1 MKSQIKSLFASV
13 STPSLVGRAGVG
25 LLLLTLASCG
35 NKDADY
41 DASGVFETTEVLVS
55 ARGTG
60 EIVSLNIVE
69 GQQVKANEELGRL
82 DMTQLVLKK
91 EQLGASKLQVQA
103 NKTATNS
110 HVLDLE
116 KQVASIRQQIANL
129 QREKNRFSAL
139 LKDGAATR
147 KQVDDISYQ
156 ISVLQKQLSATQEQI
171 NASNKSFKGQSAGL
185 DAQSS
190 GVDAQMSAV
199 DDQMRQAVITSPI
212 DGVILSKY
220 AEQGEFAA
228 PGRALF
234 KVADV
239 SQMRLRAYITADLLT
254 NVKIGQKVKVYAD
267 QGDKGRKEY
276 EGTVSWISSEAEFTP
291 KTIQTRNERSNLV
304 YAVKI
309 DVKNDGIIKRGM
321 YGDVKL

>member
-1 MKSQIKSLFASV
+1 MKKIMILA
-13 STPSLVGRAGVG
+13 TGLVV
-25 LLLLTLASCG
+25 LASCG
-35 NKDADY
+35 NKDVDY

-60 EIVSLNIVE
+60 EIVSLNIEE

-82 DMTQLVLKK
+82 DVTQLELKK
-91 EQLGASKLQVQA
+91 DQLKSG
-103 NKTATNS
+103 KTAATSRKLNTQQ
-110 HVLDLE
+110 
-116 KQVASIRQQIANL
+116 QVASISQQIQNL
-129 QREKNRFSAL
+129 QREKARFEAL
-139 LKDGAATR
+139 LKDGAATQ
-147 KQVDDISYQ
+147 KQVDDIGYQ
-156 ISVLQKQLSATQEQI
+156 IAVLQKQLSAVNEQVSTANTSI
-171 NASNKSFKGQSAGL
+171 DGQSAGF
-185 DAQSS
+185 DAQI
-190 GVDAQMSAV
+190 GQV
-199 DDQMRQAVITSPI
+199 DDMLRQAVITSPI

-267 QGDKGRKEY
+267 QDDKGRKEY

-321 YGDVKL
+321 YGDVKF

>member
-1 MKSQIKSLFASV
+1 MKKIMILA
-13 STPSLVGRAGVG
+13 TGLVV
-25 LLLLTLASCG
+25 LASCG
-35 NKDADY
+35 NKDVEY

-60 EIVSLNIVE
+60 EIISLNIEE

-82 DMTQLVLKK
+82 DVTQLELKK
-91 EQLGASKLQVQA
+91 DQLKSGKSAATSRKLNTQQ
-103 NKTATNS
+103 
-110 HVLDLE
+110 
-116 KQVASIRQQIANL
+116 QVASISQQIQNL
-129 QREKNRFSAL
+129 QREKARFEAL
-139 LKDGAATR
+139 LKDGAATQ
-147 KQVDDISYQ
+147 KQVDDIGYQ
-156 ISVLQKQLSATQEQI
+156 IAVLQKQLSAVNEQVSTANTSI
-171 NASNKSFKGQSAGL
+171 DGQSAGF
-185 DAQSS
+185 DAQI
-190 GVDAQMSAV
+190 GQV
-199 DDQMRQAVITSPI
+199 DDMLRQAIIVSPI

-276 EGTVSWISSEAEFTP
+276 EGTISWISSEAEFTP

-304 YAVKI
+304 YAVKV

-321 YGDVKL
+321 YGDVKF

>member
-1 MKSQIKSLFASV
+1 MILA
-13 STPSLVGRAGVG
+13 TGLVV
-25 LLLLTLASCG
+25 LASCG
-35 NKDADY
+35 NKDVDY

-60 EIVSLNIVE
+60 EIVSLNIEE

-82 DMTQLVLKK
+82 DVTQLELKK
-91 EQLGASKLQVQA
+91 DQLKSG
-103 NKTATNS
+103 KTAATSRKLNTQQ
-110 HVLDLE
+110 
-116 KQVASIRQQIANL
+116 QVASISQQIQNL
-129 QREKNRFSAL
+129 QREKARFEAL
-139 LKDGAATR
+139 LKDGAATQ
-147 KQVDDISYQ
+147 KQVDDIGYQ
-156 ISVLQKQLSATQEQI
+156 IAVLQKQLSAVNEQVSTANTSI
-171 NASNKSFKGQSAGL
+171 DGQSAGF
-185 DAQSS
+185 DAQI
-190 GVDAQMSAV
+190 GQV
-199 DDQMRQAVITSPI
+199 DDMLRQAVITSPI

-267 QGDKGRKEY
+267 QDDKGRKEY

-321 YGDVKL
+321 YGDVKF

>member
-1 MKSQIKSLFASV
+1 MKKIMILA
-13 STPSLVGRAGVG
+13 TGLVV
-25 LLLLTLASCG
+25 LASCG
-35 NKDADY
+35 NKDVEY

-60 EIVSLNIVE
+60 EIVSLNIEE
-69 GQQVKANEELGRL
+69 GQKVKANEELGRL
-82 DMTQLVLKK
+82 DVTQLELKK
-91 EQLGASKLQVQA
+91 DQLKSG
-103 NKTATNS
+103 KTAATSRKLNTAQ
-110 HVLDLE
+110 
-116 KQVASIRQQIANL
+116 QVASINQQIQNL
-129 QREKNRFSAL
+129 QKEKTRFQAL
-139 LKDGAATR
+139 LKDGAATQ
-147 KQVDDISYQ
+147 KQVDDIGYQ
-156 ISVLQKQLSATQEQI
+156 IAVLQRQLAAVNEQVSTANTSI
-171 NASNKSFKGQSAGL
+171 DGQSAGF
-185 DAQSS
+185 DAQI
-190 GVDAQMSAV
+190 GQV
-199 DDQMRQAVITSPI
+199 DDMLRQAVITSPI

-267 QGDKGRKEY
+267 QGEKGRKEY

-291 KTIQTRNERSNLV
+291 KTIQTRDERSNLV
-304 YAVKI
+304 YAVKV

-321 YGDVKL
+321 YGDVKF